1 MRENERSRMSLFF
14 VFLVLSLVWILTGL
28 PGAQAQETD
37 ITQTPNDEQAGI
49 QKSLDQQI
57 GVGRGNI
64 ETPENSSLYII
75 SRDPFR
81 SIRRGRNI
89 FQRKFTRSR
98 RVLDRVRGMG

>member
-49 QKSLDQQI
+49 QKI
-57 GVGRGNI
+57 FGPANWGG
-64 ETPENSSLYII
+64 PGKY
-75 SRDPFR
+75 
-81 SIRRGRNI
+81 RNA
-89 FQRKFTRSR
+89 RKF
-98 RVLDRVRGMG
+98 LALHY